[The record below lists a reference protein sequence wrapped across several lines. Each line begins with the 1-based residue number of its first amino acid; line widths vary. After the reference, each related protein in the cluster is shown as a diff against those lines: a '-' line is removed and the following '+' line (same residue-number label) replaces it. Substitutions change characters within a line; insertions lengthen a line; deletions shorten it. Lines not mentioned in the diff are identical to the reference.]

1 MLDCITTHI
10 YILSVSPS
18 LSLSPSL
25 SSIHSE
31 ELRAL
36 SSSFAPTTTSSSFV
50 SRMPRLSL
58 SSWLRIRAFVLRPEG
73 EKKWPLRT
81 FSLIFIIFS
90 SHLSIFFF
98 FVLKIYALVY
108 LDHLS
113 PPSIRSHPPF
123 AAHPI
128 HRSFIHKH
136 YPPFF
141 FQVIDSLP
149 PPKKNKKTKKP

>member
-98 FVLKIYALVY
+98 FCVENLCSRL
-108 LDHLS
+108 LGS
-113 PPSIRSHPPF
+113 
-123 AAHPI
+123 
-128 HRSFIHKH
+128 
-136 YPPFF
+136 
-141 FQVIDSLP
+141 SLP
-149 PPKKNKKTKKP
+149 SFHPFSSPIRRPSDPSFVHPQTLPPLFFSSNRFIAPDRKSVV